1 LYVVFAPAPAFE
13 GTRMLT
19 YSLPTSLLLACL
31 VLFSGCGKK
40 KDSSAPMERPAPSTN
55 AESASP
61 APQALDGWQGTWN
74 GPEGTYLKLTAK
86 PVSGYEIVIKDLDG
100 ERSFEGV
107 GSADEIHFTRDGRQ
121 ERIRATDGTGTGMK
135 WLAGKSECLTVKPGE
150 GYCRE

>member
-1 LYVVFAPAPAFE
+1 MHL
-13 GTRMLT
+13 RR
-19 YSLPTSLLLACL
+19 LPIGLLLACIA
-31 VLFSGCGKK
+31 VLAACGKK
-40 KDSSAPMERPAPSTN
+40 S
-55 AESASP
+55 
-61 APQALDGWQGTWN
+61 ALDTWQGTWN

-86 PVSGYEIVIKDLDG
+86 PDSGYEIVIKNLDG

-107 GSADEIHFTRDGRQ
+107 VSADEIHFMRDGRQ

>member
-1 LYVVFAPAPAFE
+1 MHLHRLSI
-13 GTRMLT
+13 GLI
-19 YSLPTSLLLACL
+19 LACIAI
-31 VLFSGCGKK
+31 FAGCGKK
-40 KDSSAPMERPAPSTN
+40 ESSAPMPKPDSSIHS
-55 AESASP
+55 ESAPPRS
-61 APQALDGWQGTWN
+61 ALDTWQGTWN
-74 GPEGTYLKLTAK
+74 GPEGTYLKLTEK
-86 PVSGYEIVIKDLDG
+86 SDSRYEILIRDLDG